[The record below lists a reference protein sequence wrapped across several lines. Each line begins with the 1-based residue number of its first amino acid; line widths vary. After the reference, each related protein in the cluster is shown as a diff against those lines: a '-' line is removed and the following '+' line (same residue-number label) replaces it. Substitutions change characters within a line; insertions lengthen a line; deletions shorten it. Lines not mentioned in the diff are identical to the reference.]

1 MNRTKRTFDIVL
13 AVLCVI
19 VLLPVIAVVC
29 IALKVTSPGPL
40 LFRQQRIGR
49 GGRIFLIN
57 KFRKFPA
64 DWGTIG
70 PGVTLQGDSRM
81 TNIGQFLER
90 TKLDEVPQLWNILV
104 GEMSFVGP
112 RPESL
117 AFNHLLQGDYTE
129 VLNYTPGLFGP
140 NQVKFRNESA
150 MYPEGADPVEYYEN
164 HLFPAKAKADIEYF
178 NRANLLTDFQW
189 LVRGGFALV
198 FSMVLCKR
206 ALVPT
211 LLLALWDV
219 CAISLAWAGVYWLK
233 FSLVHSLPISDR
245 ASSAY
250 STGALVLPVV
260 ALLVFAVARV
270 YRNPVRYFA
279 ETDAFRLIGATS
291 VAWILAAITIGLV
304 ETSTSSLML
313 SVGCLLSMALLFMP
327 RAGYAHYRAFKESRN
342 NRKQAEN
349 PLNILVCG
357 ITTQS
362 LQIAS
367 LLRFGFPQ
375 SNVIGIVAPAKEM
388 VRREVKGFTVLGTFS
403 DLDVINSRYHI
414 DQIWYGPAL
423 TKEQKNVVNSWCL
436 NNQADSISVASQPGF
451 RKLLQPEFP
460 VVEQAGPA
468 VNKKQMSES
477 EVAA

>member
-1 MNRTKRTFDIVL
+1 
-13 AVLCVI
+13 
-19 VLLPVIAVVC
+19 
-29 IALKVTSPGPL
+29 
-40 LFRQQRIGR
+40 
-49 GGRIFLIN
+49 
-57 KFRKFPA
+57 
-64 DWGTIG
+64 
-70 PGVTLQGDSRM
+70 M

-117 AFNHLLQGDYTE
+117 AFNHLLQDQYTE

-150 MYPEGADPVEYYEN
+150 MYPDGADPVEYYEN
-164 HLFPAKAKADIEYF
+164 HLFPAKAKTDIEYF
-178 NRANLLTDFQW
+178 RRATLLSDLQW

-211 LLLALWDV
+211 LILALWDIF
-219 CAISLAWAGVYWLK
+219 AISLAWAGVYWLK
-233 FSLVHSLPISDR
+233 FSLVRSLPITES
-245 ASSAY
+245 ASSAF
-250 STGALVLPVV
+250 STGALVLPVLT
-260 ALLVFAVARV
+260 LLVFAIARV

-291 VAWILAAITIGLV
+291 VAWILSAITIGLV

-313 SVGCLLSMALLFMP
+313 SVGCLLSMVLLFMP
-327 RAGYAHYRAFKESRN
+327 RASYAHYRAYKETRA
-342 NRKQAEN
+342 NRKHTKN

-362 LQIAS
+362 LQVAS

-375 SNVIGIVAPAKEM
+375 SNVIGLVAPGKEM
-388 VRREVKGFTVLGTFS
+388 VRREVKGFTVLGTFN
-403 DLDVINSRYHI
+403 DLDVINTRYHI

-423 TKEQKNVVNSWCL
+423 SKEQKNAVNSWCL
-436 NNQADSISVASQPGF
+436 HNQAESISVASQPGF
-451 RKLLQPEFP
+451 RKLLQPEYP
-460 VVEQAGPA
+460 VIEQAGST
-468 VNKKQMSES
+468 VGIKQKSGS